1 MSLEEAAAKIAA
13 YLRSKDYVEVY
24 SHHDADGIAAAAILT
39 VALRRADIAFRLRF
53 LPHLKKDDIERP
65 EMSVLCDLGAS
76 VPDFPDSIVIIDH
89 HVPYAAVP
97 FHINPRLEGIDG
109 ETELS
114 AAGCAYLVA
123 NALGDNRDL
132 AGLVMVGIIGDSQKL
147 SGMNQ
152 KIIGDAV
159 GNNLIT
165 VGRGVLLPGRT
176 TKEQIESAVLPYL
189 GNLSGD
195 GETAEKI
202 ASLCMNT
209 ASDEAYT
216 AMLLSEIIV
225 RSDASY
231 HDLMSMYGE
240 SWKLLREAV
249 QDAYAMTAVID
260 ACGKS
265 GRPDLGYAVAAG
277 DMAQADTAWGT
288 ALAFR
293 RNIIASAA
301 AAEAVA
307 PNVWMTDSVVTA
319 SDVADMFARSK
330 QEPVVVLARGD
341 TYLKVS
347 ARAPADSTV
356 DFEQLMKTSAEKF
369 GGAGGG
375 HKTRAGGELP
385 LACESEFIAAVQ
397 EFL

>member
-13 YLRSKDYVEVY
+13 YLRSKDYVEIY

-53 LPHLKKDDIERP
+53 LPHLKKEDVERP

-76 VPDFPDSIVIIDH
+76 VPDFPESIVIIDH
-89 HVPYAAVP
+89 HVPYANVP

-159 GNNLIT
+159 GNNLIE
-165 VGRGVLLPGRT
+165 VGKGILLPGRT
-176 TKEQIESAVLPYL
+176 TKEQIELAVLPYL

-216 AMLLSEIIV
+216 SMLLSEIIV

-260 ACGKS
+260 ACGKA

-277 DMAQADTAWGT
+277 DMTQADAAWETAN
-288 ALAFR
+288 AFR
-293 RNIIASAA
+293 RKIIASAA

-307 PNVWMTDSVVTA
+307 ENVWLSDSVETA
-319 SDVADMFARSK
+319 SDVADIFVRSK
-330 QEPVVVLARGD
+330 QMPVVVLARG
-341 TYLKVS
+341 TEYLKVS
-347 ARAPADSTV
+347 ARAPADSSV
-356 DFEQLMKTSAEKF
+356 DFEQMMKTSAEKF

-385 LACESEFIAAVQ
+385 LACESAFIASVK
-397 EFL
+397 EYL

>member
-1 MSLEEAAAKIAA
+1 MSLEEAAAKIAS

-53 LPHLKKDDIERP
+53 LPHLNKDDVERP
-65 EMSVLCDLGAS
+65 ELSVLCDLGAS

-109 ETELS
+109 ESELS

-159 GNNLIT
+159 GNNLIE
-165 VGRGVLLPGRT
+165 VGKGVLLPGRT
-176 TKEQIESAVLPYL
+176 TKEQIASAVLPYL

-195 GETAEKI
+195 EETAEKI

-216 AMLLSEIIV
+216 ALLLSEIIV

-231 HDLMSMYGE
+231 HDLMSIYGE

-260 ACGKS
+260 ACGKA

-277 DMAQADTAWGT
+277 DMTQTDAAWETAN
-288 ALAFR
+288 AFR
-293 RNIIASAA
+293 RKIIASAA

-307 PNVWMTDSVVTA
+307 ENVWLSDSVETA
-319 SDVADMFARSK
+319 SDVADIFVRSK
-330 QEPVVVLARGD
+330 QMPVVVLARG
-341 TYLKVS
+341 TEYLKVS
-347 ARAPADSTV
+347 ARAPADSSV
-356 DFEQLMKTSAEKF
+356 DFEQMMKTSAEKF

-385 LACESEFIAAVQ
+385 LACESAFIASVK
-397 EFL
+397 EYL

>member
-249 QDAYAMTAVID
+249 QDACAMTAVID

-277 DMAQADTAWGT
+277 DMSQADAAWET

>member
-1 MSLEEAAAKIAA
+1 MSLEEAAAKIAS

-53 LPHLKKDDIERP
+53 LPHLNKDDVERP
-65 EMSVLCDLGAS
+65 ELSVLCDLGAS
-76 VPDFPDSIVIIDH
+76 VPDFPESIVIIDH

-109 ETELS
+109 ESELS

-159 GNNLIT
+159 GNNLIE
-165 VGRGVLLPGRT
+165 VGKGVLLPGRT
-176 TKEQIESAVLPYL
+176 TKEQIASAVLPYL

-195 GETAEKI
+195 EETAEKI

-216 AMLLSEIIV
+216 ALLLSEIIV

-260 ACGKS
+260 ACGKA

-277 DMAQADTAWGT
+277 DMTQTDAAWETAN
-288 ALAFR
+288 AFR
-293 RNIIASAA
+293 RKIIASAA

-307 PNVWMTDSVVTA
+307 ENVWLSDSVETA
-319 SDVADMFARSK
+319 SDVADIFVRSK
-330 QEPVVVLARGD
+330 QMPVVVLARG
-341 TYLKVS
+341 TEYLKVS
-347 ARAPADSTV
+347 ARAPADSSV
-356 DFEQLMKTSAEKF
+356 DFEQMMKTSAEKF

-385 LACESEFIAAVQ
+385 LACESAFIASVK
-397 EFL
+397 EYL

>member
-1 MSLEEAAAKIAA
+1 MSLEEAAAKIAG
-13 YLRSKDYVEVY
+13 YLRSKEYVEVY

-53 LPHLKKDDIERP
+53 LPHLNKDDVERP
-65 EMSVLCDLGAS
+65 ELSVLCDLGAS
-76 VPDFPDSIVIIDH
+76 VPDFPESIVIIDH

-109 ETELS
+109 ESELS

-159 GNNLIT
+159 GNNLIE
-165 VGRGVLLPGRT
+165 VGKGVLLPGRNT
-176 TKEQIESAVLPYL
+176 REQIESAVLPYL

-195 GETAEKI
+195 KETAEKI
-202 ASLCMNT
+202 ESLCMNT

-216 AMLLSEIIV
+216 SLLLSEIIV

-265 GRPDLGYAVAAG
+265 GKPELGYAVAAG
-277 DMAQADTAWGT
+277 DMTQADAAWET

-293 RNIIASAA
+293 RKIIASAA
-301 AAEAVA
+301 SAVQQAE
-307 PNVWMTDSVVTA
+307 NVWLSDSVETA
-319 SDVADMFARSK
+319 SDVADMFVRSK
-330 QEPVVVLARGD
+330 QMPVVVLARGPEF
-341 TYLKVS
+341 LKVS
-347 ARAPADSTV
+347 ARAPADSGV
-356 DFEQLMKTSAEKF
+356 DFEQMMKTSAEKF

-385 LACESEFIAAVQ
+385 LACESEFVASVK
-397 EFL
+397 EYL

>member
-1 MSLEEAAAKIAA
+1 MSLEEAAAKIAS

-53 LPHLKKDDIERP
+53 LPHLNKDDVERP
-65 EMSVLCDLGAS
+65 ELSVLCDLGAS
-76 VPDFPDSIVIIDH
+76 VPDFPESIVIIDH

-109 ETELS
+109 ESELS

-159 GNNLIT
+159 GNNLIE
-165 VGRGVLLPGRT
+165 VGKGVLLPGRT
-176 TKEQIESAVLPYL
+176 TKEQIASAVLPYL

-195 GETAEKI
+195 EGTAEKI

-216 AMLLSEIIV
+216 ALLLSEIIV

-231 HDLMSMYGE
+231 HDLMSIYGE

-260 ACGKS
+260 ACGKA

-277 DMAQADTAWGT
+277 DMTQTDAAWETAN
-288 ALAFR
+288 AFR
-293 RNIIASAA
+293 RKIIASAA

-307 PNVWMTDSVVTA
+307 ENVWLSDSVETA
-319 SDVADMFARSK
+319 SDVADIFVRSK
-330 QEPVVVLARGD
+330 QMPVVVLARG
-341 TYLKVS
+341 TEYLKVS
-347 ARAPADSTV
+347 ARAPADSSV
-356 DFEQLMKTSAEKF
+356 DFEQMMKTSAEKF

-385 LACESEFIAAVQ
+385 LACESAFIASVK
-397 EFL
+397 EYL

>member
-277 DMAQADTAWGT
+277 DMAQADTAWET

-375 HKTRAGGELP
+375 HKTRAGGELH
-385 LACESEFIAAVQ
+385 LACESEFIASLK
-397 EFL
+397 EYL

>member
-1 MSLEEAAAKIAA
+1 MSLEEAAAKIAS

-53 LPHLKKDDIERP
+53 LPHLNKDDVERP
-65 EMSVLCDLGAS
+65 ELSVLCDLGAS
-76 VPDFPDSIVIIDH
+76 VPDFPESIVIIDH

-109 ETELS
+109 ESELS

-159 GNNLIT
+159 GNNLIE
-165 VGRGVLLPGRT
+165 VGKGVLLPGRT
-176 TKEQIESAVLPYL
+176 TKEQIASAVLPYL

-195 GETAEKI
+195 EETAEKI

-216 AMLLSEIIV
+216 ALLLSEIIV

-231 HDLMSMYGE
+231 HDLMSIYGE

-260 ACGKS
+260 ACGKA

-277 DMAQADTAWGT
+277 DMTQTDVAWETAN
-288 ALAFR
+288 AFR
-293 RNIIASAA
+293 RKIIASAA

-307 PNVWMTDSVVTA
+307 ENVWISDSVETA
-319 SDVADMFARSK
+319 SDVADIFVRSK
-330 QEPVVVLARGD
+330 QMPVVVLARG
-341 TYLKVS
+341 TEYLKVS
-347 ARAPADSTV
+347 ARAPADSSV
-356 DFEQLMKTSAEKF
+356 DFEQMMKTSAEKF

-385 LACESEFIAAVQ
+385 LACESAFIASVK
-397 EFL
+397 EYL

>member
-1 MSLEEAAAKIAA
+1 MSLEEAAAKIAS

-53 LPHLKKDDIERP
+53 LPHLNKDDVERP
-65 EMSVLCDLGAS
+65 ELSVLCDLGAS
-76 VPDFPDSIVIIDH
+76 IPDFPESIVIIDH

-109 ETELS
+109 ESELS

-159 GNNLIT
+159 GNNLIE
-165 VGRGVLLPGRT
+165 VGKGVLLPGRT
-176 TKEQIESAVLPYL
+176 TKEQIASAVLPYL

-195 GETAEKI
+195 EETAEKI

-216 AMLLSEIIV
+216 ALLLSEIIV

-260 ACGKS
+260 ACGKA

-277 DMAQADTAWGT
+277 DMTQTDAAWETAN
-288 ALAFR
+288 AFR
-293 RNIIASAA
+293 RKIIASAA

-307 PNVWMTDSVVTA
+307 ENVWLSDSVETA
-319 SDVADMFARSK
+319 SDVADIFVRSK
-330 QEPVVVLARGD
+330 QMPVVVLARG
-341 TYLKVS
+341 TEYLKVS
-347 ARAPADSTV
+347 ARAPADSSV
-356 DFEQLMKTSAEKF
+356 DFEQMMKTSAEKF

-385 LACESEFIAAVQ
+385 LACESAFIASVK
-397 EFL
+397 EYL

>member
-1 MSLEEAAAKIAA
+1 MSLEEAAAKIAS

-53 LPHLKKDDIERP
+53 LPHLNKDDVERP
-65 EMSVLCDLGAS
+65 ELSVLCDLGAS
-76 VPDFPDSIVIIDH
+76 VPDFPESIVIIDH

-97 FHINPRLEGIDG
+97 FHINPQLEGIDG
-109 ETELS
+109 ESELS

-159 GNNLIT
+159 GNNLIE
-165 VGRGVLLPGRT
+165 VGKGVLLPGRT
-176 TKEQIESAVLPYL
+176 TKEQIASAVLPYL

-195 GETAEKI
+195 EETAEKI

-216 AMLLSEIIV
+216 ALLLSEIIV

-231 HDLMSMYGE
+231 HDLMSIYGE

-260 ACGKS
+260 ACGKA

-277 DMAQADTAWGT
+277 DMTQTDAAWETAN
-288 ALAFR
+288 AFR
-293 RNIIASAA
+293 RKIIASAA

-307 PNVWMTDSVVTA
+307 ENVWISDSVETA
-319 SDVADMFARSK
+319 SDVADIFVRSK
-330 QEPVVVLARGD
+330 QMPVVVLARG
-341 TYLKVS
+341 TEYLKVS
-347 ARAPADSTV
+347 ARAPADSSV
-356 DFEQLMKTSAEKF
+356 DFEQMMKTSAEKF

-385 LACESEFIAAVQ
+385 LACESAFIASVK
-397 EFL
+397 EYL

>member
-1 MSLEEAAAKIAA
+1 MSLEEAAAKIAS

-53 LPHLKKDDIERP
+53 LPHLNKDDVERP
-65 EMSVLCDLGAS
+65 ELSVLCDLGAS
-76 VPDFPDSIVIIDH
+76 VPDFPESIVIIDH

-109 ETELS
+109 ESELS

-132 AGLVMVGIIGDSQKL
+132 AGLVMVGVIGDSQKL

-159 GNNLIT
+159 GNNLIE
-165 VGRGVLLPGRT
+165 VGKGVLLPGRT
-176 TKEQIESAVLPYL
+176 TKEQIASAVLPYL

-195 GETAEKI
+195 EETAEKI

-216 AMLLSEIIV
+216 ALLLSEIIV

-260 ACGKS
+260 ACGKA

-277 DMAQADTAWGT
+277 DMTQTDAAWETAN
-288 ALAFR
+288 AFR
-293 RNIIASAA
+293 RKIIASAA

-307 PNVWMTDSVVTA
+307 ENVWISDSVETA
-319 SDVADMFARSK
+319 SDVADIFVRSK
-330 QEPVVVLARGD
+330 QMPVVVLARG
-341 TYLKVS
+341 TEYLKVS
-347 ARAPADSTV
+347 ARAPADSSV
-356 DFEQLMKTSAEKF
+356 DFEQMMKTSAEKF

-385 LACESEFIAAVQ
+385 LACESAFIASVK
-397 EFL
+397 EYL

>member
-13 YLRSKDYVEVY
+13 YLRSKDYVEIY

-53 LPHLKKDDIERP
+53 LPHLKKEDVERP

-76 VPDFPDSIVIIDH
+76 IPDFPESIVIIDH
-89 HVPYAAVP
+89 HVPYANVP

-159 GNNLIT
+159 GNNLIE
-165 VGRGVLLPGRT
+165 VGKGILLPGRT
-176 TKEQIESAVLPYL
+176 TKEQIELAVLPYL

-216 AMLLSEIIV
+216 SMLLSEIIV

-249 QDAYAMTAVID
+249 QDAYSMTAVID
-260 ACGKS
+260 ACGKA

-277 DMAQADTAWGT
+277 DMTQTDAAWETAN
-288 ALAFR
+288 AFR
-293 RNIIASAA
+293 RKIIASAA

-307 PNVWMTDSVVTA
+307 ENVWLSDSVETA
-319 SDVADMFARSK
+319 SDVADIFVRSK
-330 QEPVVVLARGD
+330 QMPVVVLARG
-341 TYLKVS
+341 TEYLKVS
-347 ARAPADSTV
+347 ARAPADSSV
-356 DFEQLMKTSAEKF
+356 DFEQMMKTSAEKF

-385 LACESEFIAAVQ
+385 LACESAFIASVK
-397 EFL
+397 EYL

>member
-1 MSLEEAAAKIAA
+1 MSLEEAAAKIAS

-53 LPHLKKDDIERP
+53 LPHLNKDDVERP
-65 EMSVLCDLGAS
+65 ELSVLCDLGAS
-76 VPDFPDSIVIIDH
+76 VPDFPESIVIIDH

-97 FHINPRLEGIDG
+97 FHINPRLEGMDG
-109 ETELS
+109 ESELS

-159 GNNLIT
+159 GNNLIE
-165 VGRGVLLPGRT
+165 VGKGVLLPGRT
-176 TKEQIESAVLPYL
+176 TKEQIASAVLPYL

-195 GETAEKI
+195 EETAEKI

-216 AMLLSEIIV
+216 ALLLSEIIV

-231 HDLMSMYGE
+231 HDLMSIYGE

-260 ACGKS
+260 ACGKA

-277 DMAQADTAWGT
+277 DMTQTDAAWETAN
-288 ALAFR
+288 AFR
-293 RNIIASAA
+293 RKIIASAA

-307 PNVWMTDSVVTA
+307 ENVWLSDSVETA
-319 SDVADMFARSK
+319 SDVADIFVRSK
-330 QEPVVVLARGD
+330 QMPVVVLARG
-341 TYLKVS
+341 TEYLKVS
-347 ARAPADSTV
+347 ARAPADSSV
-356 DFEQLMKTSAEKF
+356 DFEQMMKTSAEKF

-385 LACESEFIAAVQ
+385 LACESAFIASVK
-397 EFL
+397 EYL

>member
-1 MSLEEAAAKIAA
+1 MSLEEAAAKIAS

-53 LPHLKKDDIERP
+53 LPHLNKDDVERP
-65 EMSVLCDLGAS
+65 ELSVLCDLGAS
-76 VPDFPDSIVIIDH
+76 VPDFPESIVIIDH

-109 ETELS
+109 ESELS

-159 GNNLIT
+159 GNNLIE
-165 VGRGVLLPGRT
+165 VGKGVLLPGRT
-176 TKEQIESAVLPYL
+176 TKEQIASAVLPYL

-195 GETAEKI
+195 EEAAEKI

-216 AMLLSEIIV
+216 ALLLSEIIV

-260 ACGKS
+260 ACGKA

-277 DMAQADTAWGT
+277 DMTQTDAAWETAN
-288 ALAFR
+288 AFR
-293 RNIIASAA
+293 RKIIASAA

-307 PNVWMTDSVVTA
+307 ENVWISDSVETA
-319 SDVADMFARSK
+319 SDVADIFVRSK
-330 QEPVVVLARGD
+330 QMPVVVLARG
-341 TYLKVS
+341 TEYLKVS
-347 ARAPADSTV
+347 ARAPADSSV
-356 DFEQLMKTSAEKF
+356 DFEQMMKTSAEKF

-385 LACESEFIAAVQ
+385 LACESAFIASVK
-397 EFL
+397 EYL

>member
-1 MSLEEAAAKIAA
+1 MSLEEAAAKIAS

-53 LPHLKKDDIERP
+53 LPHLNKDDVERP
-65 EMSVLCDLGAS
+65 ELSVLCDLGAS
-76 VPDFPDSIVIIDH
+76 VPDFPESIVIIDH

-109 ETELS
+109 ESELS

-159 GNNLIT
+159 GNNLIE
-165 VGRGVLLPGRT
+165 VGKGVLLPGRT
-176 TKEQIESAVLPYL
+176 TKEQIASAVLPYL

-195 GETAEKI
+195 EETAEKI

-216 AMLLSEIIV
+216 ALLLSEIIV

-231 HDLMSMYGE
+231 HDLMSIYGE

-249 QDAYAMTAVID
+249 QDAYAVTAVID
-260 ACGKS
+260 ACGKA

-277 DMAQADTAWGT
+277 DMTQTDAAWETAN
-288 ALAFR
+288 AFR
-293 RNIIASAA
+293 RKIIASAA

-307 PNVWMTDSVVTA
+307 ENVWLSDSVETA
-319 SDVADMFARSK
+319 SDVADIFVRSK
-330 QEPVVVLARGD
+330 QMPVVVLARG
-341 TYLKVS
+341 TEYLKVS
-347 ARAPADSTV
+347 ARAPADSSV
-356 DFEQLMKTSAEKF
+356 DFEQMMKTSAEKF

-385 LACESEFIAAVQ
+385 LACESAFIASVK
-397 EFL
+397 EYL

>member
-1 MSLEEAAAKIAA
+1 MSLEEAAAKIAS

-53 LPHLKKDDIERP
+53 LPHLNKDDVERP
-65 EMSVLCDLGAS
+65 ELSVLCDLGAS

-109 ETELS
+109 ESELS

-159 GNNLIT
+159 GNNLIE
-165 VGRGVLLPGRT
+165 VGKGVLLPGRT
-176 TKEQIESAVLPYL
+176 TKEQIASAVLPYL

-195 GETAEKI
+195 EETAEKI

-216 AMLLSEIIV
+216 ALLLSEIIV

-231 HDLMSMYGE
+231 HDLMSIYGE

-260 ACGKS
+260 ACGKA

-277 DMAQADTAWGT
+277 DMTQTDAAWETAN
-288 ALAFR
+288 AFR
-293 RNIIASAA
+293 RKIIATAA

-307 PNVWMTDSVVTA
+307 ENVWLSDSVETA
-319 SDVADMFARSK
+319 SDVADIFVRSK
-330 QEPVVVLARGD
+330 QMPVVVLARG
-341 TYLKVS
+341 TEYLKVS
-347 ARAPADSTV
+347 ARAPADSSV
-356 DFEQLMKTSAEKF
+356 DFEQMMKTSAEKF

-385 LACESEFIAAVQ
+385 LACESAFIASVK
-397 EFL
+397 EYL

>member
-1 MSLEEAAAKIAA
+1 MSLEEAAAKIAS

-53 LPHLKKDDIERP
+53 LPHLNKDDVERP
-65 EMSVLCDLGAS
+65 ELSVLCDLGAS
-76 VPDFPDSIVIIDH
+76 IPDFPESIVIIDH

-109 ETELS
+109 ESELS

-159 GNNLIT
+159 GNNLIE
-165 VGRGVLLPGRT
+165 VGKGVLLPGRT
-176 TKEQIESAVLPYL
+176 TKEQIASAVLPYL

-195 GETAEKI
+195 EETAEKI

-209 ASDEAYT
+209 ASDEAY
-216 AMLLSEIIV
+216 AALLLSEIIV

-231 HDLMSMYGE
+231 HDLMSIYGE

-260 ACGKS
+260 ACGKA

-277 DMAQADTAWGT
+277 DMTQTDAAWETAN
-288 ALAFR
+288 AFR
-293 RNIIASAA
+293 RKIIASAA

-307 PNVWMTDSVVTA
+307 ENVWLSDSVETA
-319 SDVADMFARSK
+319 SDVADIFVRSK
-330 QEPVVVLARGD
+330 QMPVVVLARG
-341 TYLKVS
+341 TEYLKVS
-347 ARAPADSTV
+347 ARAPADSSV
-356 DFEQLMKTSAEKF
+356 DFEQMMKTSAEKF

-385 LACESEFIAAVQ
+385 LACESAFIASVK
-397 EFL
+397 EYL

>member
-277 DMAQADTAWGT
+277 DMAQADTAWET

-330 QEPVVVLARGD
+330 QEPVVVLARGA

>member
-1 MSLEEAAAKIAA
+1 MSLEEAAAKIAS

-53 LPHLKKDDIERP
+53 LPHLNKDDVERP
-65 EMSVLCDLGAS
+65 ELSVLCDLGAS
-76 VPDFPDSIVIIDH
+76 VPDFPESIVIIDH

-109 ETELS
+109 ESELS

-132 AGLVMVGIIGDSQKL
+132 AGLVMVGVIGDSQKL

-159 GNNLIT
+159 GNNLIE
-165 VGRGVLLPGRT
+165 VGKGVLLPGRT
-176 TKEQIESAVLPYL
+176 TKEQIASAVLPYL

-195 GETAEKI
+195 EETAEKI

-216 AMLLSEIIV
+216 ALLLSEIIV

-231 HDLMSMYGE
+231 HDLMSIYGE

-260 ACGKS
+260 ACGKA

-277 DMAQADTAWGT
+277 DMTQTDAAWETAN
-288 ALAFR
+288 AFR
-293 RNIIASAA
+293 RKIIASAA

-307 PNVWMTDSVVTA
+307 ENVWISDSVETA
-319 SDVADMFARSK
+319 SDVADIFVRSK
-330 QEPVVVLARGD
+330 QMPVVVLARG
-341 TYLKVS
+341 TEYLKVS
-347 ARAPADSTV
+347 ARAPADSSV
-356 DFEQLMKTSAEKF
+356 DFEQMMKTSAEKF

-385 LACESEFIAAVQ
+385 LACESAFIASVK
-397 EFL
+397 EYL

>member
-1 MSLEEAAAKIAA
+1 MSLEEAAAKIAD
-13 YLRSKDYVEVY
+13 YLRTKDYVEVY

-53 LPHLKKDDIERP
+53 LPHLNKEDVERP

-76 VPDFPDSIVIIDH
+76 VPDWPESIVIIDH

-109 ETELS
+109 ESELS

-132 AGLVMVGIIGDSQKL
+132 AGLVMVGVIGDSQKL

-159 GNNLIT
+159 GNNLIE
-165 VGRGVLLPGRT
+165 VGKGVLLAGRT
-176 TKEQIESAVLPYL
+176 THEQIESAVLPYL

-195 GETAEKI
+195 KETAEKI
-202 ASLCMNT
+202 EALCMNT

-216 AMLLSEIIV
+216 SLLLSEIIV

-231 HDLMSMYGE
+231 HDLMNMYGE

-260 ACGKS
+260 ACGKA

-277 DMAQADTAWGT
+277 DLTQTEAAWET

-293 RNIIASAA
+293 RKIIASAA
-301 AAEAVA
+301 SAKEAA
-307 PNVWMTDSVVTA
+307 PQVWLSDSVETA
-319 SDVADMFARSK
+319 SDVADILVRSK
-330 QEPVVVLARGD
+330 QMPVVVLARG
-341 TYLKVS
+341 TSYLKVS
-347 ARAPADSTV
+347 ARAPADSSV
-356 DFEQLMKTSAEKF
+356 DFEQMMKTSAEKF

-385 LACESEFIAAVQ
+385 LACESEFIASLT
-397 EFL
+397 EYL

>member
-1 MSLEEAAAKIAA
+1 MSLEEAAAKIAS

-53 LPHLKKDDIERP
+53 LPHLNKDDVERP
-65 EMSVLCDLGAS
+65 ELSVLCDLGAS
-76 VPDFPDSIVIIDH
+76 VSDFPESIVIIDH

-109 ETELS
+109 ESELS

-159 GNNLIT
+159 GNNLIE
-165 VGRGVLLPGRT
+165 VGKGVLLPGRT
-176 TKEQIESAVLPYL
+176 TKEQIASAVLPYL

-195 GETAEKI
+195 EETAEKI

-216 AMLLSEIIV
+216 ALLLSEIIV

-231 HDLMSMYGE
+231 HDLMSIYGE

-260 ACGKS
+260 ACGKA

-277 DMAQADTAWGT
+277 DMTQTDAAWETAN
-288 ALAFR
+288 AFR
-293 RNIIASAA
+293 RKIIASAA

-307 PNVWMTDSVVTA
+307 ENVWLSDSVETA
-319 SDVADMFARSK
+319 SDVADIFVRSK
-330 QEPVVVLARGD
+330 QMPVVVLARG
-341 TYLKVS
+341 TEYLKVS
-347 ARAPADSTV
+347 ARAPADSSV
-356 DFEQLMKTSAEKF
+356 DFEQMMKTSAEKF

-385 LACESEFIAAVQ
+385 LACESAFIASVK
-397 EFL
+397 EYL

>member
-1 MSLEEAAAKIAA
+1 MSLEEAAAKIAS

-53 LPHLKKDDIERP
+53 LPHLNKDDVERP
-65 EMSVLCDLGAS
+65 ELSVLCDLGAS
-76 VPDFPDSIVIIDH
+76 IPDFPESIVIIDH

-109 ETELS
+109 ESELS

-132 AGLVMVGIIGDSQKL
+132 AGLVMVGVIGDSQKL

-159 GNNLIT
+159 GNNLIE
-165 VGRGVLLPGRT
+165 VGKGVLLPGRT
-176 TKEQIESAVLPYL
+176 TKEQIASAVLPYL

-195 GETAEKI
+195 EETAEKI

-216 AMLLSEIIV
+216 ALLLSEIIV

-260 ACGKS
+260 ACGKA

-277 DMAQADTAWGT
+277 DMTQTDAAWETAN
-288 ALAFR
+288 AFR
-293 RNIIASAA
+293 RKIIASAA

-307 PNVWMTDSVVTA
+307 ENVWLSDSVETA
-319 SDVADMFARSK
+319 SDVADIFVRSK
-330 QEPVVVLARGD
+330 QMPVVVLARG
-341 TYLKVS
+341 TEYLKVS
-347 ARAPADSTV
+347 ARAPADSSV
-356 DFEQLMKTSAEKF
+356 DFEQMMKTSAEKF

-385 LACESEFIAAVQ
+385 LACESAFIASVK
-397 EFL
+397 EYL

>member
-1 MSLEEAAAKIAA
+1 MSLEEAAAKIAS

-65 EMSVLCDLGAS
+65 EISVLCDLGAS
-76 VPDFPDSIVIIDH
+76 VPDFPESIVIIDH

-132 AGLVMVGIIGDSQKL
+132 AGLVLVGIIGDSQKL

-152 KIIGDAV
+152 QIVGDAV
-159 GNNLIT
+159 GNNLIE
-165 VGRGVLLPGRT
+165 VGKGILLPGRT

-189 GNLSGD
+189 ENLSGD

-202 ASLCMNT
+202 AALCMNT

-216 AMLLSEIIV
+216 SLLLSEIIV

-231 HDLMSMYGE
+231 HDLMSLYGE
-240 SWKLLREAV
+240 SWKLLREVV

-277 DMAQADTAWGT
+277 DLSQADAAWET

-293 RNIIASAA
+293 RKIISSAA
-301 AAEAVA
+301 SAEAVGE
-307 PNVWMTDSVVTA
+307 NVWMVDSTVTA

-330 QEPVVVLARGD
+330 QSAVVVLARGEE
-341 TYLKVS
+341 YLKVS
-347 ARAPADSTV
+347 ARAPAQSTV

-385 LACESEFIAAVQ
+385 LSCESEFIALVK
-397 EFL
+397 EYL

>member
-1 MSLEEAAAKIAA
+1 MSLEEAAAKIAS

-53 LPHLKKDDIERP
+53 LPHLNKDDVERP
-65 EMSVLCDLGAS
+65 ELSVLCDLGAS
-76 VPDFPDSIVIIDH
+76 IPDFPESIVIIDH

-109 ETELS
+109 ESELS

-159 GNNLIT
+159 GNNLIE
-165 VGRGVLLPGRT
+165 VGKGVLLPGRT
-176 TKEQIESAVLPYL
+176 TKEQIASAVLPYL

-195 GETAEKI
+195 EETAEKI

-216 AMLLSEIIV
+216 ALLLSEIIV

-231 HDLMSMYGE
+231 HDLMSIYGE

-260 ACGKS
+260 ACGKA

-277 DMAQADTAWGT
+277 DMTQTDAAWETAN
-288 ALAFR
+288 AFR
-293 RNIIASAA
+293 RKIIASAA

-307 PNVWMTDSVVTA
+307 ENVWISDSVETA
-319 SDVADMFARSK
+319 SDVADIFVRSK
-330 QEPVVVLARGD
+330 QMPVVVLARG
-341 TYLKVS
+341 TEYLKVS
-347 ARAPADSTV
+347 ARAPADSSV
-356 DFEQLMKTSAEKF
+356 DFEQMMKTSAEKF

-385 LACESEFIAAVQ
+385 LACESAFIASVK
-397 EFL
+397 EYL

>member
-1 MSLEEAAAKIAA
+1 MSLEEAAAKIAS

-53 LPHLKKDDIERP
+53 LPHLNKDDVERP
-65 EMSVLCDLGAS
+65 ELSVLCDLGAS
-76 VPDFPDSIVIIDH
+76 VPDFPESIVIIDH

-109 ETELS
+109 ESELS

-152 KIIGDAV
+152 KIIGDAI
-159 GNNLIT
+159 GNNLIE
-165 VGRGVLLPGRT
+165 VGKGVLLPGRT
-176 TKEQIESAVLPYL
+176 TKEQIASAVLPYL

-195 GETAEKI
+195 EETAEKI

-216 AMLLSEIIV
+216 ALLLSEIIV

-260 ACGKS
+260 ACGKA

-277 DMAQADTAWGT
+277 DMTQTDAAWETAN
-288 ALAFR
+288 AFR
-293 RNIIASAA
+293 RKIIASAA

-307 PNVWMTDSVVTA
+307 ENVWLSDSVETA
-319 SDVADMFARSK
+319 SDVADIFVRSK
-330 QEPVVVLARGD
+330 QMPVVVLARG
-341 TYLKVS
+341 TEYLKVS
-347 ARAPADSTV
+347 ARAPADSSV
-356 DFEQLMKTSAEKF
+356 DFEQMMKTSAEKF

-385 LACESEFIAAVQ
+385 LACESAFIASVK
-397 EFL
+397 EYL

>member
-1 MSLEEAAAKIAA
+1 MSLEEAAAKIAG

-53 LPHLKKDDIERP
+53 LPHLKKDDVERP

-76 VPDFPDSIVIIDH
+76 IPDFPESIVIIDH

-109 ETELS
+109 ESELS

-152 KIIGDAV
+152 QIIGDAV
-159 GNNLIT
+159 GNNLIE
-165 VGRGVLLPGRT
+165 VGKGVLLPGRT
-176 TKEQIESAVLPYL
+176 TREQIESAVLPYL
-189 GNLSGD
+189 KKLSGD
-195 GETAEKI
+195 SKTAEEI

-216 AMLLSEIIV
+216 SLLLSEIIV

-231 HDLMSMYGE
+231 DDLMSMYGE

-249 QDAYAMTAVID
+249 QDAYALTAVID

-277 DMAQADTAWGT
+277 DMTQADAAWET

-293 RNIIASAA
+293 RKIISSAA
-301 AAEAVA
+301 AATEAA
-307 PNVWMTDSVVTA
+307 ENVWISDSVETA
-319 SDVADMFARSK
+319 SDVADMFVRSK
-330 QEPVVVLARGD
+330 QVPVVVLARG
-341 TYLKVS
+341 TEFLKVS
-347 ARAPADSTV
+347 ARAPADSSV
-356 DFEQLMKTSAEKF
+356 DFEQMMKNSAEKF

-385 LACESEFIAAVQ
+385 LACESEFVAFVK
-397 EFL
+397 EYL

>member
-1 MSLEEAAAKIAA
+1 MSLEEAAAKIAS

-53 LPHLKKDDIERP
+53 LPHLNKDDVERP
-65 EMSVLCDLGAS
+65 ELSVLCDLGAS
-76 VPDFPDSIVIIDH
+76 VPDFPESIVIIDH

-109 ETELS
+109 ESELS

-159 GNNLIT
+159 GNNLIE
-165 VGRGVLLPGRT
+165 VGKGVLLPGRT
-176 TKEQIESAVLPYL
+176 TKEQIASAVLPYL

-216 AMLLSEIIV
+216 ALLLSEIIV

-231 HDLMSMYGE
+231 HDLMSIYGE

-260 ACGKS
+260 ACGKA

-277 DMAQADTAWGT
+277 DMTQTDAAWETAN
-288 ALAFR
+288 AFR
-293 RNIIASAA
+293 RKIIASAA

-307 PNVWMTDSVVTA
+307 ENVWLSDSVETA
-319 SDVADMFARSK
+319 SDVADIFVRSK
-330 QEPVVVLARGD
+330 QMPVVVLARG
-341 TYLKVS
+341 TEYLKVS
-347 ARAPADSTV
+347 ARAPADSSV
-356 DFEQLMKTSAEKF
+356 DFEQMMKTSAEKF

-385 LACESEFIAAVQ
+385 LACESAFIASVK
-397 EFL
+397 EYL

>member
-277 DMAQADTAWGT
+277 DMSQADTAWET

>member
-1 MSLEEAAAKIAA
+1 MSLEEAAAKIAS

-53 LPHLKKDDIERP
+53 LPHLNKDDVERP
-65 EMSVLCDLGAS
+65 ELSVLCDLGAS

-109 ETELS
+109 ESELS

-159 GNNLIT
+159 GNNLIE
-165 VGRGVLLPGRT
+165 VGKGVLLPGRT
-176 TKEQIESAVLPYL
+176 TKEQIASAVLPYL
-189 GNLSGD
+189 GNLSGNE
-195 GETAEKI
+195 ETAEKI

-216 AMLLSEIIV
+216 ALLLSEIIV

-260 ACGKS
+260 ACGKA

-277 DMAQADTAWGT
+277 DMTQTDAAWETAN
-288 ALAFR
+288 AFR
-293 RNIIASAA
+293 RKIIASAA

-307 PNVWMTDSVVTA
+307 ENVWLSDSVETA
-319 SDVADMFARSK
+319 SDVADIFVRSK
-330 QEPVVVLARGD
+330 QMPVVVLARG
-341 TYLKVS
+341 TEYLKVS
-347 ARAPADSTV
+347 ARAPADSSV
-356 DFEQLMKTSAEKF
+356 DFEQMMKTSAEKF

-385 LACESEFIAAVQ
+385 LACESAFIASVK
-397 EFL
+397 EYL

>member
-1 MSLEEAAAKIAA
+1 MSLEEAAAKIAS

-53 LPHLKKDDIERP
+53 LPHLNKDDVERP
-65 EMSVLCDLGAS
+65 ELSVLCDLGAS
-76 VPDFPDSIVIIDH
+76 VPDFPESIVIIDH

-109 ETELS
+109 ESELS
-114 AAGCAYLVA
+114 AAGCVYLVA

-159 GNNLIT
+159 GNNLIE
-165 VGRGVLLPGRT
+165 VGKGVLLPGRT
-176 TKEQIESAVLPYL
+176 TKEQIASAVLPYL

-195 GETAEKI
+195 EETAEKI

-216 AMLLSEIIV
+216 ALLLSEIIV

-231 HDLMSMYGE
+231 HDLMSIYGE

-260 ACGKS
+260 ACGKA

-277 DMAQADTAWGT
+277 DMTQTDAAWETAN
-288 ALAFR
+288 AFR
-293 RNIIASAA
+293 RKIIASAA

-307 PNVWMTDSVVTA
+307 ENVWISDSVETA
-319 SDVADMFARSK
+319 SDVADIFVRSK
-330 QEPVVVLARGD
+330 QMPVVVLARG
-341 TYLKVS
+341 TEYLKVS
-347 ARAPADSTV
+347 ARAPADSCV
-356 DFEQLMKTSAEKF
+356 DFEQMMKTSAEKF

-385 LACESEFIAAVQ
+385 LACESAFIASVK
-397 EFL
+397 EYL

>member
-1 MSLEEAAAKIAA
+1 MSLEEAAAKIAS

-53 LPHLKKDDIERP
+53 LPHLNKDDVERP
-65 EMSVLCDLGAS
+65 ELSVLCDLGAS
-76 VPDFPDSIVIIDH
+76 VPDFPESIVIIDH

-109 ETELS
+109 ESELS

-152 KIIGDAV
+152 QIIGDAV
-159 GNNLIT
+159 GNNLIE
-165 VGRGVLLPGRT
+165 VGKGVLLPGRT
-176 TKEQIESAVLPYL
+176 TKEQIASAVLPYL

-195 GETAEKI
+195 EEAAEKI

-216 AMLLSEIIV
+216 SMLLSEIIV

-260 ACGKS
+260 ACGKA

-277 DMAQADTAWGT
+277 DMTQTDAAWETAN
-288 ALAFR
+288 AFR
-293 RNIIASAA
+293 RKIIASAA

-307 PNVWMTDSVVTA
+307 ENVWLSDSVETA
-319 SDVADMFARSK
+319 SDVADIFVRSK
-330 QEPVVVLARGD
+330 QMPVVVLARG
-341 TYLKVS
+341 TEYLKVS
-347 ARAPADSTV
+347 ARAPADSSV
-356 DFEQLMKTSAEKF
+356 DFEQMMKTSAEKF

-385 LACESEFIAAVQ
+385 LACESAFIASVK
-397 EFL
+397 EYL

>member
-53 LPHLKKDDIERP
+53 LPHLNKDDVERP
-65 EMSVLCDLGAS
+65 ELSVLCDLGAS
-76 VPDFPDSIVIIDH
+76 VSDFPESIVIIDH

-109 ETELS
+109 ESELS

-159 GNNLIT
+159 GNNLIE
-165 VGRGVLLPGRT
+165 VGKGVLLPGRT
-176 TKEQIESAVLPYL
+176 TKEQIASAVLPYL

-195 GETAEKI
+195 EETAEKI

-216 AMLLSEIIV
+216 ALLLSEIIV

-231 HDLMSMYGE
+231 HDLMSIYGE

-260 ACGKS
+260 ACGKA

-277 DMAQADTAWGT
+277 DMTQTDAAWETAN
-288 ALAFR
+288 AFR
-293 RNIIASAA
+293 RKIIASAA

-307 PNVWMTDSVVTA
+307 ENVWLSDSVETA
-319 SDVADMFARSK
+319 SDVADIFVRSK
-330 QEPVVVLARGD
+330 QMPVVVLARGAE
-341 TYLKVS
+341 YLKVS
-347 ARAPADSTV
+347 ARAPADSSV
-356 DFEQLMKTSAEKF
+356 DFEQMMKTSAEKF

-385 LACESEFIAAVQ
+385 LACESEFIASVK
-397 EFL
+397 EYL

>member
-1 MSLEEAAAKIAA
+1 MSLEEAAAKIAS

-53 LPHLKKDDIERP
+53 LPHLNKDDVERP
-65 EMSVLCDLGAS
+65 ELSVLCDLGAS

-109 ETELS
+109 ESELS

-159 GNNLIT
+159 GNNLIE
-165 VGRGVLLPGRT
+165 VGKGVLLPGRT
-176 TKEQIESAVLPYL
+176 TKEQIASAVLPYL

-195 GETAEKI
+195 EETAEKI

-216 AMLLSEIIV
+216 ALLLSEIIV

-231 HDLMSMYGE
+231 HDLMSIYGE

-260 ACGKS
+260 ACGKA

-277 DMAQADTAWGT
+277 DMTQTDAAWETAN
-288 ALAFR
+288 AFR
-293 RNIIASAA
+293 RKIIASAA

-307 PNVWMTDSVVTA
+307 ENVWISDSVETA
-319 SDVADMFARSK
+319 SDVADIFVRSK
-330 QEPVVVLARGD
+330 QMPVVVLARG
-341 TYLKVS
+341 TEYLKVS
-347 ARAPADSTV
+347 ARAPADSSV
-356 DFEQLMKTSAEKF
+356 DFEQMMKTSAEKF

-385 LACESEFIAAVQ
+385 LACESAFIASVK
-397 EFL
+397 EYL

>member
-1 MSLEEAAAKIAA
+1 MSLEEAAAKIAS

-53 LPHLKKDDIERP
+53 LPHLNKDDVERP
-65 EMSVLCDLGAS
+65 ELSVLCDLGAS
-76 VPDFPDSIVIIDH
+76 VPDFPESIVIIDH

-109 ETELS
+109 ESELS

-159 GNNLIT
+159 GNNLIE
-165 VGRGVLLPGRT
+165 VGKGVLLPGRT
-176 TKEQIESAVLPYL
+176 TKEQIASAVLPYL

-195 GETAEKI
+195 EETAEKI

-216 AMLLSEIIV
+216 ALLLSEIIV

-260 ACGKS
+260 ACGKA

-277 DMAQADTAWGT
+277 DMTQTDAAWETAN
-288 ALAFR
+288 AFR
-293 RNIIASAA
+293 RKIIASAA
-301 AAEAVA
+301 AAETVA
-307 PNVWMTDSVVTA
+307 ENVWLSDSVETA
-319 SDVADMFARSK
+319 SDVADIFVRSK
-330 QEPVVVLARGD
+330 QMPVVVLARG
-341 TYLKVS
+341 TEYLKVS
-347 ARAPADSTV
+347 ARAPADSSV
-356 DFEQLMKTSAEKF
+356 DFEQMMKTSAEKF

-385 LACESEFIAAVQ
+385 LACESAFIASVK
-397 EFL
+397 EYL

>member
-1 MSLEEAAAKIAA
+1 MSLEEAAAKIAS

-53 LPHLKKDDIERP
+53 LPHLNKDDVERP
-65 EMSVLCDLGAS
+65 ELSVLCDLGAS
-76 VPDFPDSIVIIDH
+76 VPDFPESIVIIDH

-109 ETELS
+109 ESELS

-159 GNNLIT
+159 GNNLIE
-165 VGRGVLLPGRT
+165 VGKGVLLPGRT
-176 TKEQIESAVLPYL
+176 TKEQIASAVLPYL

-195 GETAEKI
+195 EEIAEKI

-216 AMLLSEIIV
+216 ALLLSEIIV

-231 HDLMSMYGE
+231 HDLMSIYGE

-260 ACGKS
+260 ACGKA

-277 DMAQADTAWGT
+277 DMTQTDAAWETAN
-288 ALAFR
+288 AFR
-293 RNIIASAA
+293 RKIIASAA

-307 PNVWMTDSVVTA
+307 ENVWLSDSVETA
-319 SDVADMFARSK
+319 SDVADIFVRSK
-330 QEPVVVLARGD
+330 QMPVVVLARG
-341 TYLKVS
+341 TEYLKVS
-347 ARAPADSTV
+347 ARAPADSSV
-356 DFEQLMKTSAEKF
+356 DFEQMMKTSAEKF

-385 LACESEFIAAVQ
+385 LACESAFIASVK
-397 EFL
+397 EYL

>member
-1 MSLEEAAAKIAA
+1 MSLEEAAAKIAS

-53 LPHLKKDDIERP
+53 LPHLNKDDVERP
-65 EMSVLCDLGAS
+65 ELSVLCDLGAS
-76 VPDFPDSIVIIDH
+76 VPDFPESIVIIDH

-109 ETELS
+109 ESELS

-159 GNNLIT
+159 GNNLIE
-165 VGRGVLLPGRT
+165 VGKGVLLPGRT
-176 TKEQIESAVLPYL
+176 TKEQIASAVLPYL

-195 GETAEKI
+195 EETAEKI

-216 AMLLSEIIV
+216 ALLLSEIIV

-231 HDLMSMYGE
+231 HDLMSIYGE

-260 ACGKS
+260 ACGKA

-277 DMAQADTAWGT
+277 DMTQTDAAWETAN
-288 ALAFR
+288 AFR
-293 RNIIASAA
+293 RKIIASAA

-307 PNVWMTDSVVTA
+307 ENVWISDSVETA
-319 SDVADMFARSK
+319 SDVADIFVRSK
-330 QEPVVVLARGD
+330 QMPVVVLARG
-341 TYLKVS
+341 TEYLKVS
-347 ARAPADSTV
+347 ARAPADSSV
-356 DFEQLMKTSAEKF
+356 DFEQMMKTSAEKF

-385 LACESEFIAAVQ
+385 LACESAFIASVK
-397 EFL
+397 EYL

>member
-1 MSLEEAAAKIAA
+1 MSLEEAAAKIAS

-53 LPHLKKDDIERP
+53 LPHLNKDDVERP
-65 EMSVLCDLGAS
+65 ELSVLCDLGAS

-109 ETELS
+109 ESELS

-159 GNNLIT
+159 GNNLIE
-165 VGRGVLLPGRT
+165 VGKGVLLPGRT
-176 TKEQIESAVLPYL
+176 TKEQIASAVLPYL

-195 GETAEKI
+195 EEAAEKI

-216 AMLLSEIIV
+216 ALLLSEIIV

-260 ACGKS
+260 ACGKA

-277 DMAQADTAWGT
+277 DMTQTDAAWETAN
-288 ALAFR
+288 AFR
-293 RNIIASAA
+293 RKIIASAA

-307 PNVWMTDSVVTA
+307 ENVWLSDSVETA
-319 SDVADMFARSK
+319 SDVADIFVRSK
-330 QEPVVVLARGD
+330 QMPVVVLARG
-341 TYLKVS
+341 TEYLKVS
-347 ARAPADSTV
+347 ARAPADSSV
-356 DFEQLMKTSAEKF
+356 DFEQMMKTSAEKF

-385 LACESEFIAAVQ
+385 LACESAFIASVK
-397 EFL
+397 EYL

>member
-1 MSLEEAAAKIAA
+1 MSLEEAATKIAA

-277 DMAQADTAWGT
+277 DMAQADTAWET

>member
-1 MSLEEAAAKIAA
+1 MSLEEAAAKIAS

-53 LPHLKKDDIERP
+53 LPHLNKDDVERP
-65 EMSVLCDLGAS
+65 ELSVLCDLGAS
-76 VPDFPDSIVIIDH
+76 VPDFPESIVIIDH

-109 ETELS
+109 ESELS

-159 GNNLIT
+159 GNNLIE
-165 VGRGVLLPGRT
+165 VGKGVLLPGRT
-176 TKEQIESAVLPYL
+176 TKEQIASAVLPYL

-195 GETAEKI
+195 EEAAEKI

-216 AMLLSEIIV
+216 ALLLSEIIV

-260 ACGKS
+260 ACGKA

-277 DMAQADTAWGT
+277 DMTQTDAAWETAN
-288 ALAFR
+288 AFR
-293 RNIIASAA
+293 RKIIASAA

-307 PNVWMTDSVVTA
+307 ENVWLSDSVETA
-319 SDVADMFARSK
+319 SDVADIFVRSK
-330 QEPVVVLARGD
+330 QMPVVVLARG
-341 TYLKVS
+341 TEYLKVS
-347 ARAPADSTV
+347 ARAPADSSV
-356 DFEQLMKTSAEKF
+356 DFEQMMKTSAEKF

-385 LACESEFIAAVQ
+385 LACESAFIASVK
-397 EFL
+397 EYL